1 MAKKW
6 EGFGA
11 HFKALVG
18 LMLTLYS
25 GGTAAR
31 SAEMGEIPAPP
42 KRRTPEAQYL
52 NILFWRFL

>member
-11 HFKALVG
+11 HFKALVCG
-18 LMLTLYS
+18 IFTLYS

-31 SAEMGEIPAPP
+31 SAEMREIPAPH
-42 KRRTPEAQYL
+42 KRRTPPAQYL
-52 NILFWRFL
+52 EC